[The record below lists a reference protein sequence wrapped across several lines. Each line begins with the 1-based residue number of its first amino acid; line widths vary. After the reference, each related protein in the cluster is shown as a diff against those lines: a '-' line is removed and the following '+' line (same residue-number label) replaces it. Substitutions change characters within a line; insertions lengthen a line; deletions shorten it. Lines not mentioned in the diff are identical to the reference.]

1 MTTPV
6 TATRPAAA
14 PATAPKG
21 AAPAANAPAA
31 PAKQPAGDTLA
42 LSASAKATA
51 PKQVVIIDGKEF
63 EVREKKVKWNTWD
76 KIATWG
82 ATGIGGVAGIFGGAF
97 AALAVDF
104 SGSLHPASI
113 AAFAVG
119 WAVCA
124 GIGYLTGRG
133 VSKVGNGVAGWFN

>member
-14 PATAPKG
+14 VPAPKP

-31 PAKQPAGDTLA
+31 NAPKPTGDTLA

-51 PKQVVIIDGKEF
+51 PQQVVVIDGKEYL
-63 EVREKKVKWNTWD
+63 VREKKQKWDTWD
-76 KIATWG
+76 KVATWG
-82 ATGIGGVAGIFGGAF
+82 ATGVGGVAGIFGGAF

-104 SGSLHPASI
+104 SGALNPASI

-133 VSKVGNGVAGWFN
+133 ISKVGHGVAGVFN